1 MKGHKYFLTLIIIIL
16 VLILGGL
23 CGYYLIDAKNRSLE
37 LTEKK
42 SKETT
47 AVVKDDENKEETKT
61 QRLVCVG
68 DSLTMSNN
76 SYPNKLKELTGLD
89 TITFGGK
96 SLTSKDITAR
106 MAAYTL
112 YVEPFTIPE
121 DTTAVK
127 VQLVNNNGGS
137 SNLLQKDGSSINPCK
152 IDGIEGNIS
161 YDSSRQ
167 YYTFSRSEAG
177 DSKVIEN
184 RTKITISKQDI
195 NEDDIVIMLMGTYD
209 EDSPYFT
216 DNLITFYE
224 SIINQYSLKN
234 YIVVSLTTNKSYNDF
249 DKTNKELKE
258 KFGDHFLD
266 FRSYLLTDGAKDAGI
281 TLSSQDEKD
290 INNNVVPECFR
301 SGDVNGNAAF
311 GILLANQLE
320 AKMKTLKYIE

>member
-1 MKGHKYFLTLIIIIL
+1 MKGHKYILTLIIIIL

-42 SKETT
+42 SQEAT
-47 AVVKDDENKEETKT
+47 VVKEDENEEETKT
-61 QRLVCVG
+61 QRLICIG

-76 SYPNKLKELTGLD
+76 SYPDRLKELTGLD
-89 TITFGGK
+89 TITYGGK

-106 MAAYTL
+106 LAAYTL

-121 DTTAVK
+121 DTSAVK
-127 VQLVNNNGGS
+127 IQLVNNNGGS
-137 SNLLQKDGSSINPCK
+137 SNLLQKDGSSINPCQ
-152 IDGIEGNIS
+152 IDGIEGNIN
-161 YDSSRQ
+161 YDSSQQR
-167 YYTFSRSEAG
+167 YTFTRSGAG

-184 RTKITISKQDI
+184 RTKITITKQDI

-224 SIINQYSLKN
+224 SIIDQYNLKN
-234 YIVVSLTTNKSYNDF
+234 YIIVSLTTNNVYNDF
-249 DKTNKELKE
+249 DTTNKELKE

-281 TLSSQDEKD
+281 TLSSQDEED
-290 INNNVVPECFR
+290 ISNNVVPECFR